1 MKLHYSYPLFAL
13 AIAAGVARAEDAADQ
28 APWMKPRDISSF
40 QAILDRS
47 PFSLPTAEESSPLA
61 ERYSLTG
68 AADLNGDPLV
78 FVLDRTT
85 QSRQMLS
92 KIPNSQKMSLVEYL
106 PDTDPRKM
114 RATIRVDGQIATIA
128 YSDTAAQP
136 QQPQQPGQPQMP
148 AQPQMP
154 GAPVSQPRP
163 SHAGMVPGQPT
174 TVVNVPAAMPG
185 SPAFQQQQG
194 NGAQQPPRRVIRRR
208 VISGQPAPG
217 P

>member
-1 MKLHYSYPLFAL
+1 MKSHFSHTLLAL
-13 AIAAGVARAEDAADQ
+13 AIAGGVACAEDAASDQ
-28 APWMKPRDISSF
+28 TPWTKPRDIAAF

-106 PDTDPRKM
+106 PDADPRKM

-128 YSDTAAQP
+128 YAEAAAQP
-136 QQPQQPGQPQMP
+136 QPPGQPQMP

-154 GAPVSQPRP
+154 GGAGAQPRP
-163 SHAGMVPGQPT
+163 AHAGMVPGQPT

-185 SPAFQQQQG
+185 SPAFQQQG